1 MTPERQHAMLTM
13 TVENL
18 LDSNV
23 FVRSVALSFERF
35 RGAGS
40 VYSRDD
46 VRKHMQLTASA
57 RGASPD
63 QVDDEEWECWG
74 LEDCALQRFLLA
86 HRPQLLT
93 ELLNVL
99 TLQDINQVRTT
110 LPFSSR
116 GHLSNAE
123 RCGVPGEQENICCLN
138 TALVFF
144 IIEDDHSTLLR
155 APPLPPRGLH
165 SSFECLRIDVLC
177 CRCRQGI
184 WATRQRAQ
192 TSASSSS
199 SGTPVRAQPSIVD

>member
-99 TLQDINQVRTT
+99 TLQDINQVRTRSLSFLFLWCSAECLVLGT
-110 LPFSSR
+110 GEYLLPEHGAGVLHHR
-116 GHLSNAE
+116 GRPLHA
-123 RCGVPGEQENICCLN
+123 
-138 TALVFF
+138 
-144 IIEDDHSTLLR
+144 
-155 APPLPPRGLH
+155 APCDPSPPSLH

-177 CRCRQGI
+177 CHCHQGI

-199 SGTPVRAQPSIVD
+199 SGTPVRAQPSTVD

>member
-1 MTPERQHAMLTM
+1 MLTM

-99 TLQDINQVRTT
+99 TLQDINQVRTHPFICPVV
-110 LPFSSR
+110 LPAPVPVVQC
-116 GHLSNAE
+116 AE

-155 APPLPPRGLH
+155 TTPPPPVSIHH
-165 SSFECLRIDVLC
+165 SNCFIDVLC
-177 CRCRQGI
+177 CHCHQGI

-199 SGTPVRAQPSIVD
+199 SGTPVRAQPSIAD

>member
-1 MTPERQHAMLTM
+1 MLTM

-110 LPFSSR
+110 LPFCSR
-116 GHLSNAE
+116 GHLSSAE
-123 RCGVPGEQENICCLN
+123 RCGAPGEQENICCLN

-155 APPLPPRGLH
+155 
-165 SSFECLRIDVLC
+165 
-177 CRCRQGI
+177 
-184 WATRQRAQ
+184 T
-192 TSASSSS
+192 
-199 SGTPVRAQPSIVD
+199 TPSPFIIRMVSH

>member
-99 TLQDINQVRTT
+99 TLQDINQVRTHP
-110 LPFSSR
+110 LP
-116 GHLSNAE
+116 L
-123 RCGVPGEQENICCLN
+123 CCLSCFCSCG
-138 TALVFF
+138 AVL
-144 IIEDDHSTLLR
+144 S
-155 APPLPPRGLH
+155 A
-165 SSFECLRIDVLC
+165 EC
-177 CRCRQGI
+177 
-184 WATRQRAQ
+184 
-192 TSASSSS
+192 
-199 SGTPVRAQPSIVD
+199 

>member
-1 MTPERQHAMLTM
+1 MLTM

-116 GHLSNAE
+116 GHLS
-123 RCGVPGEQENICCLN
+123 RGCLVLSVVGC
-138 TALVFF
+138 LV
-144 IIEDDHSTLLR
+144 SR
-155 APPLPPRGLH
+155 
-165 SSFECLRIDVLC
+165 RI
-177 CRCRQGI
+177 
-184 WATRQRAQ
+184 
-192 TSASSSS
+192 SA
-199 SGTPVRAQPSIVD
+199 A

>member
-93 ELLNVL
+93 ELRLGDTCQAGGVDWGSLHVYTCDASCHVARGYVAEHAAIQNYDL
-99 TLQDINQVRTT
+99 INI
-110 LPFSSR
+110 
-116 GHLSNAE
+116 
-123 RCGVPGEQENICCLN
+123 PG
-138 TALVFF
+138 
-144 IIEDDHSTLLR
+144 S
-155 APPLPPRGLH
+155 
-165 SSFECLRIDVLC
+165 
-177 CRCRQGI
+177 
-184 WATRQRAQ
+184 
-192 TSASSSS
+192 
-199 SGTPVRAQPSIVD
+199 